1 MQRLN
6 AASCLFLAFLGI
18 GVCEAAERVD
28 VQVVQTHSGI
38 TLGPGSDETAAIW
51 SYCDGT
57 SGHYRRELGFYCG
70 DSAAASL
77 APMRMSED
85 LSFFFDVR
93 VVMPDSARIV
103 YHCSTILNN
112 DCEGFPE
119 YPQKTAVS
127 CLDFVSSGRTYKDCT
142 AKGSDS
148 AGIGVY
154 RAALHGDRMTI
165 FGPNW
170 HRHYLQYGIWQLNAA
185 AAQDS
190 KPAPAQEPT
199 PAPRTDPKPAT
210 PPDSNPAA
218 APDPKPA
225 PPSDST
231 PATPD
236 PKPTPPPETD
246 PAVPSTADPSAS
258 EIGTDE
264 SKSDTPPVPRLTSA
278 LTTNPVIDPRV
289 IEQAK
294 AGDPESQYKLGYY
307 YFQGK
312 GVPIDYVQAAIWWR
326 KAADQGLPQAQ
337 NNLGVLYNAG
347 KGVPQSYAEAY
358 FWQNLAASRANGPL
372 QVTFAKNRDESAAK
386 LWLLS
391 RLKVQQRAAKWAAD
405 HPVAPR
411 AHEPLPEEKHSQ
423 TP

>member
-1 MQRLN
+1 
-6 AASCLFLAFLGI
+6 
-18 GVCEAAERVD
+18 
-28 VQVVQTHSGI
+28 
-38 TLGPGSDETAAIW
+38 
-51 SYCDGT
+51 
-57 SGHYRRELGFYCG
+57 
-70 DSAAASL
+70 
-77 APMRMSED
+77 
-85 LSFFFDVR
+85 
-93 VVMPDSARIV
+93 
-103 YHCSTILNN
+103 
-112 DCEGFPE
+112 
-119 YPQKTAVS
+119 
-127 CLDFVSSGRTYKDCT
+127 
-142 AKGSDS
+142 
-148 AGIGVY
+148 
-154 RAALHGDRMTI
+154 
-165 FGPNW
+165 
-170 HRHYLQYGIWQLNAA
+170 
-185 AAQDS
+185 
-190 KPAPAQEPT
+190 
-199 PAPRTDPKPAT
+199 
-210 PPDSNPAA
+210 
-218 APDPKPA
+218 
-225 PPSDST
+225 
-231 PATPD
+231 
-236 PKPTPPPETD
+236 
-246 PAVPSTADPSAS
+246 
-258 EIGTDE
+258 
-264 SKSDTPPVPRLTSA
+264 VPRLTSA